1 MVKNK
6 LTKYWKTARGC
17 RLLAYNLDRD
27 EEERYTKDERSVRK
41 EERILAE
48 EKGGRGGREGEGNTT
63 PEERGGADR

>member
-1 MVKNK
+1 MAVGCSPIISMA
-6 LTKYWKTARGC
+6 TKR
-17 RLLAYNLDRD
+17 R
-27 EEERYTKDERSVRK
+27 EYTKDERSVRK